1 MFQKYFLILLAAAL
15 LSFVLYLFGTFFISS
30 NRSYNQ
36 DKVVTEVEN
45 QEGIPG
51 GHFKLRTH
59 DGKIFDTIEN
69 QNPMLIYFGFTYC
82 PDVCPITLLTM
93 ANVLDK
99 LENEEITPLFIT
111 VDPERDNEEILSNY
125 VTAFHDE
132 IIGLTGTI
140 SDAGAPLTDA
150 ERAEL
155 EEANKILKESSVK
168 GTRAELEAAKVGPYK
183 NKEAYSTNIYN
194 NFITQPSADPTK
206 IFEDRED

>member
-1 MFQKYFLILLAAAL
+1 MFQKYFLILLAATL
-15 LSFVLYLFGTFFISS
+15 ISFVLYLFGTFFISS

-51 GHFKLRTH
+51 GHFRLRTH
-59 DGKIFDTIEN
+59 DGKIFDTMEN

-99 LENEEITPLFIT
+99 LENEKITPLFIT

-125 VTAFHDE
+125 VTAFHDK
-132 IIGLTGTI
+132 IIGLTGSI
-140 SDAGAPLTDA
+140 SEINKVTSDWKVYFKKENNIDMPDNYSVNHLDIIFI
-150 ERAEL
+150 
-155 EEANKILKESSVK
+155 ANKNAEFVDFIKPNTSSEDVIKKLVK
-168 GTRAELEAAKVGPYK
+168 VIPQIKG
-183 NKEAYSTNIYN
+183 
-194 NFITQPSADPTK
+194 
-206 IFEDRED
+206 

>member
-51 GHFKLRTH
+51 GHFRLRTH
-59 DGKIFDTIEN
+59 DGKIFDTMEN
-69 QNPMLIYFGFTYC
+69 QDPMLIYFGFTYC

-99 LENEEITPLFIT
+99 LENEKITPLFIT

-125 VTAFHDE
+125 VTAFHDK
-132 IIGLTGTI
+132 IIGLTGSI
-140 SDAGAPLTDA
+140 SEINQVSSDWKVYFKKENNIDMPDNYTVNHLDIIFI
-150 ERAEL
+150 
-155 EEANKILKESSVK
+155 ANKNAEFVDFIKPNTSSEDVIKKLVK
-168 GTRAELEAAKVGPYK
+168 VIP
-183 NKEAYSTNIYN
+183 
-194 NFITQPSADPTK
+194 K
-206 IFEDRED
+206 IKG

>member
-1 MFQKYFLILLAAAL
+1 MFQKYFLILMATAL
-15 LSFVLYLFGTFFISS
+15 ISFVLYLFGTFFISS

-111 VDPERDNEEILSNY
+111 VDPERDSEEILSNY
-125 VTAFHDE
+125 VTAFHDK
-132 IIGLTGTI
+132 IIGLTGTVSEI
-140 SDAGAPLTDA
+140 NKVTSDWKVYFKKENNIDMPDNYSVNHLDIIFI
-150 ERAEL
+150 
-155 EEANKILKESSVK
+155 ANKNAEFVDFIKPNTSSEDVIKKLVK
-168 GTRAELEAAKVGPYK
+168 VIPQIKG
-183 NKEAYSTNIYN
+183 
-194 NFITQPSADPTK
+194 
-206 IFEDRED
+206 

>member
-1 MFQKYFLILLAAAL
+1 MFQKYFLMLLTTAL
-15 LSFVLYLFGTFFISS
+15 ISFVLYLFGTFFISS

-59 DGKIFDTIEN
+59 DGKIFDTMEN
-69 QNPMLIYFGFTYC
+69 QDPMLIYFGFTYC

-99 LENEEITPLFIT
+99 LENEKITPLFIT

-125 VTAFHDE
+125 VTAFHNK
-132 IIGLTGTI
+132 IIGLTGSI
-140 SDAGAPLTDA
+140 SEINKVTSAWKVYFKKEDNIDMPDNYTVNHLDIIFI
-150 ERAEL
+150 
-155 EEANKILKESSVK
+155 ANKNAEFVDFIKPNTSSEDVIKKLVK
-168 GTRAELEAAKVGPYK
+168 VIP
-183 NKEAYSTNIYN
+183 
-194 NFITQPSADPTK
+194 K
-206 IFEDRED
+206 IKG

>member
-1 MFQKYFLILLAAAL
+1 MFQKYFLILLTTAL
-15 LSFVLYLFGTFFISS
+15 ISFVLYLFGTFFISS

-111 VDPERDNEEILSNY
+111 VDPERDSEEILSNY
-125 VTAFHDE
+125 VTAFHDK
-132 IIGLTGTI
+132 IIGLTGTVSEI
-140 SDAGAPLTDA
+140 NKVTSDWKVYFKKESNIDKPDNYTVNHLDIIFI
-150 ERAEL
+150 
-155 EEANKILKESSVK
+155 ANKNAEFVDFIKPNTSSEDIIKKLVK
-168 GTRAELEAAKVGPYK
+168 VIPQIKG
-183 NKEAYSTNIYN
+183 
-194 NFITQPSADPTK
+194 
-206 IFEDRED
+206 

>member
-99 LENEEITPLFIT
+99 LENEKITPLFIT

-125 VTAFHDE
+125 VTAFHNK
-132 IIGLTGTI
+132 IIGLTGSI
-140 SDAGAPLTDA
+140 SEINKVTSDWKVYFKKEDNTDMPDNYTVNH
-150 ERAEL
+150 L
-155 EEANKILKESSVK
+155 DIIFIANKNAEFVDFIKPNTSSEDVIKKLVK
-168 GTRAELEAAKVGPYK
+168 VIP
-183 NKEAYSTNIYN
+183 
-194 NFITQPSADPTK
+194 K
-206 IFEDRED
+206 IKG

>member
-1 MFQKYFLILLAAAL
+1 MFQKYFLILLAATL
-15 LSFVLYLFGTFFISS
+15 ISFVLYLFGTFFISS

-59 DGKIFDTIEN
+59 DGKIFDTMEN

-99 LENEEITPLFIT
+99 LENEKITPLFIT

-125 VTAFHDE
+125 VTAFHDK
-132 IIGLTGTI
+132 IIGLTGSIPEINQVT
-140 SDAGAPLTDA
+140 SDWKVYFKKENNIDMPDNYSVNHLDIIFI
-150 ERAEL
+150 
-155 EEANKILKESSVK
+155 ANKNAEFIDFIKPNTSSEDVIKKLVK
-168 GTRAELEAAKVGPYK
+168 VIPQIKG
-183 NKEAYSTNIYN
+183 
-194 NFITQPSADPTK
+194 
-206 IFEDRED
+206 

>member
-15 LSFVLYLFGTFFISS
+15 ISFVLYLFGTFFISS

-51 GHFKLRTH
+51 GHFRLRTH
-59 DGKIFDTIEN
+59 DGKIFDTMEN
-69 QNPMLIYFGFTYC
+69 QDPMLIYFGFTYC

-99 LENEEITPLFIT
+99 LDNEKITPLFIT

-125 VTAFHDE
+125 VTAFHDK
-132 IIGLTGTI
+132 IIGLTGSI
-140 SDAGAPLTDA
+140 SEINQVSSDWKVYFKKENNIDMPDNYTVNHLDIIFI
-150 ERAEL
+150 
-155 EEANKILKESSVK
+155 ANKNAEFVDFIKPNTSSEDVIKKLVK
-168 GTRAELEAAKVGPYK
+168 VIP
-183 NKEAYSTNIYN
+183 
-194 NFITQPSADPTK
+194 K
-206 IFEDRED
+206 IKG

>member
-1 MFQKYFLILLAAAL
+1 MFQKYFLILLSTAL
-15 LSFVLYLFGTFFISS
+15 ISFVLYLFGTFFISS

-59 DGKIFDTIEN
+59 DGKIFDTMEN
-69 QNPMLIYFGFTYC
+69 QDPMLIYFGFTYC

-99 LENEEITPLFIT
+99 LENEKITPLFIT

-125 VTAFHDE
+125 VTAFHNK
-132 IIGLTGTI
+132 IIGLTGSI
-140 SDAGAPLTDA
+140 SEINKVTSDWKVYFKKEDNIDMPDNYTVNHLDIIFI
-150 ERAEL
+150 
-155 EEANKILKESSVK
+155 ANKNAEFVDFIKPNTSSEDVIKKLVK
-168 GTRAELEAAKVGPYK
+168 VIP
-183 NKEAYSTNIYN
+183 
-194 NFITQPSADPTK
+194 K
-206 IFEDRED
+206 IKG

>member
-125 VTAFHDE
+125 VNAFHNE

-140 SDAGAPLTDA
+140 SEINKVTSDWKVYFKKENNIDMPDNYSVNHLDIIFI
-150 ERAEL
+150 
-155 EEANKILKESSVK
+155 ANKNAEFVDFIKPNTSSEDVIKKLVK
-168 GTRAELEAAKVGPYK
+168 VIPQIKG
-183 NKEAYSTNIYN
+183 
-194 NFITQPSADPTK
+194 
-206 IFEDRED
+206 

>member
-59 DGKIFDTIEN
+59 DGKIFDTMEN
-69 QNPMLIYFGFTYC
+69 QDPMLIYFGFTYC

-99 LENEEITPLFIT
+99 LENEKITPLFIT

-125 VTAFHDE
+125 VTAFHDK
-132 IIGLTGTI
+132 IIGLTGSI
-140 SDAGAPLTDA
+140 SEINKVTSDWKVYFKKEDNIDMPDNYTVNHLDIIFI
-150 ERAEL
+150 
-155 EEANKILKESSVK
+155 ANKNAEFVDFIKPNTSSEDVIKKLVK
-168 GTRAELEAAKVGPYK
+168 VIPQING
-183 NKEAYSTNIYN
+183 
-194 NFITQPSADPTK
+194 
-206 IFEDRED
+206 